1 MGTAIKNKP
10 GVQVVKGLDHAGRVE
25 AGGAVVKVAAIS
37 EIVWIKKKVIL
48 S

>member
-1 MGTAIKNKP
+1 M
-10 GVQVVKGLDHAGRVE
+10 QVVEGLDHAGRVE

-37 EIVWIKKKVIL
+37 EIVKKSYFKNDLNKEVIL